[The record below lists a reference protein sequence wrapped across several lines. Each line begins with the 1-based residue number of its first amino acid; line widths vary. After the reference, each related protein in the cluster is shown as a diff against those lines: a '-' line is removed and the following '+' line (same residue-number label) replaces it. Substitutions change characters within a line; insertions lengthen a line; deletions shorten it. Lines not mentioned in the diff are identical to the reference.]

1 VHNRIL
7 DLSEEPVGLSSR
19 LDNLVLR
26 REQQPQV
33 AIPFESIAVVVASN
47 PRVHASLAALSD
59 LAAKGGVFIACDGAR
74 LPVAM
79 MLPLH
84 GNSTQTERISNQI
97 EASLPIKK
105 RTWQQIVRVKIRAQA
120 DTLQAIHG
128 DDHGLF
134 ALAERVRSGDPQNLE
149 AQAARRY
156 WPLLFAGSGFVR
168 DRDARDVN
176 QLLNYGYAVLRAI
189 VARAVCAAGLHPSVG
204 IHHHNRYSAFTLADD
219 LMEPLRVIVDRESYA
234 ILSTRKE
241 EVSLDREVKAQLIG
255 AMTKRFLY
263 QEDARTLFDIVARIA
278 SSLNDV
284 YAGSSRGL
292 ALPSFPGFF
301 PPRDGEE

>member
-26 REQQPQV
+26 REQQSEV
-33 AIPFESIAVVVASN
+33 TIPFESIAVIVASN

-59 LAAKGGVFIACDGAR
+59 LAASGGVFIACDDAR

-97 EASLPIKK
+97 EAPLPMKK
-105 RTWQQIVRVKIRAQA
+105 RVWQQVVRAKICAQA
-120 DTLQAIHG
+120 DTLQWIHG
-128 DDHGLF
+128 SDHGLSS
-134 ALAERVRSGDPQNLE
+134 LSERVRSGDPANLE

-156 WPLLFAGSGFVR
+156 WPLLFAGTGFVR
-168 DRDARDVN
+168 DRDAKDVN

-189 VARAVCAAGLHPSVG
+189 VARAVCAAGLHPSIG
-204 IHHHNRYSAFTLADD
+204 IHHHNKYSAFTLADD
-219 LMEPLRVIVDRESYA
+219 LMEPFRVVVDRESYA
-234 ILSTRKE
+234 ILSSRKE

-255 AMTKRFLY
+255 ALTGRFLH
-263 QEDARTLFDIVARIA
+263 QGEARTLFDIVARIA
-278 SSLNDV
+278 TSLNEV
-284 YAGSSRGL
+284 YAGSSKGL
-292 ALPSFPGFF
+292 ILPSFPGFF
-301 PPRDGEE
+301 PSRDGEA